1 MGNHS
6 RPSTNLIIVS
16 LSSYKNQ
23 TQSQMKWGS
32 EDKET
37 GGWTSTRAR
46 MQVAM
51 AKLDL
56 NKTRVFSTA
65 AKGI

>member
-1 MGNHS
+1 
-6 RPSTNLIIVS
+6 
-16 LSSYKNQ
+16 
-23 TQSQMKWGS
+23 MKWGS

-46 MQVAM
+46 LQVAM

-56 NKTRVFSTA
+56 NKTQVFSMA